1 MTMATLGEDISS
13 LVSVVVGSGSTGG
26 AFVGAVVEVG
36 G

>member
-1 MTMATLGEDISS
+1 MATLGEDISS
-13 LVSVVVGSGSTGG
+13 LVSVVVGSGSTG